1 MDSGGRGAQT
11 PGGEAWPTAGQPWG
25 PPPGPGDE
33 QQPPPADA
41 TQVLPPY
48 PAEGP
53 GVPGYAPGPN
63 PGYGPGPG
71 EPQAPAEAT
80 QLLPPYPAAQ
90 PDLSGDHH
98 TAVLRPVRAD
108 AIPPAT
114 PVHPHPHSQ
123 APAPAPAPGGTGGYG
138 YPQEPAPTAP
148 PEEFDHLYR
157 SDTPAPAAAPRTP
170 RSGPAQQPYGAQ
182 QPPGGYQPP
191 FEMSY
196 EDPPERRRRL
206 SPAAVIGI
214 VVAGCAVLGLA
225 AGALLSG
232 GGGGGHPSAGPTSS
246 ASAGSSPGK
255 ASSSAAAADPAK
267 AQAQKLSAL
276 LKTSGGS
283 RSAVVTA
290 VENVKECKQLGKSA
304 SDLRA
309 AAKARGTLVTRLGR
323 LDVSDLPNHQQLT
336 DELTNAWK
344 ASASADNHYASWAD
358 QAGHKH
364 GCRGGHARGTGQ
376 TQAGD
381 RDSGTASTAKARAVK
396 LWNAIA
402 DKYGLPER
410 TAAQI

>member
-11 PGGEAWPTAGQPWG
+11 PGGEAWPSAGQPWG
-25 PPPGPGDE
+25 PPPGPADE
-33 QQPPPADA
+33 QAAPPADA

-53 GVPGYAPGPN
+53 GTPQAPFGGVPGYG
-63 PGYGPGPG
+63 GPG
-71 EPQAPAEAT
+71 EPQPPAEAT

-114 PVHPHPHSQ
+114 P
-123 APAPAPAPGGTGGYG
+123 APGGGYG
-138 YPQEPAPTAP
+138 YPREPAPTAP

-157 SDTPAPAAAPRTP
+157 SDAPASPA
-170 RSGPAQQPYGAQ
+170 AQQPYRAQ

-255 ASSSAAAADPAK
+255 ASTAATDPAK

-283 RSAVVTA
+283 RSTVVTA
-290 VENVKECKQLGKSA
+290 VENVKECKQLGSSA
-304 SDLRA
+304 SDLRGA
-309 AAKARGTLVTRLGR
+309 ATARGTLVTKLKQ

-336 DELTNAWK
+336 DELTRAWQ
-344 ASASADNHYASWAD
+344 ASASADKHYASWAD
-358 QAGHKH
+358 QAARKH

-381 RDSGTASTAKARAVK
+381 RDSGTASSAKARAVK